1 MSRLKYKSTFLS
13 DQQKTINISIGARLR
28 QARLGRK
35 ILIEGTNNF
44 RSRACTQQELSL
56 VLDCTFQQ
64 IQKYEHGTNTFPLIK
79 MHLASKYLN
88 IPVSEFLNIYELS
101 VYLKDKEQLN
111 ISFEVLQSNA
121 KHQLKKLSKLFGECK
136 QPNDSLASHQDLNQL
151 T

>member
-1 MSRLKYKSTFLS
+1 
-13 DQQKTINISIGARLR
+13 
-28 QARLGRK
+28 
-35 ILIEGTNNF
+35 
-44 RSRACTQQELSL
+44 
-56 VLDCTFQQ
+56 
-64 IQKYEHGTNTFPLIK
+64 

-101 VYLKDKEQLN
+101 VYLNDKEQLN